1 MRARDSLKCR
11 ERLAVEKFIRENK
24 RTDVALEFSPDDVIK
39 SSTYRLNR
47 RGVAK
52 ALQNM
57 AYVKA
62 GVKKTG
68 PSTYMVTV
76 NTHVGWAPDAAAAMG
91 HAVTSKIRPK
101 NGRSIVRRKGPKR
114 AAASAA
120 SLADRGTTSRQKARE
135 LTDVDRAIMV
145 AAVELLR
152 SGEEAGRLALRAIGE
167 CCEILQRRLAA
178 WQE

>member
-11 ERLAVEKFIRENK
+11 ERLAVEKFIREKK
-24 RTDVALEFSPDDVIK
+24 RTGGHLEFSPDDVMK
-39 SSTYRLNR
+39 SSSYRLNR

-68 PSTYMVTV
+68 PSTYVANV
-76 NTHVGWAPDAAAAMG
+76 DSHVGWAPDAAAAMG

-135 LTDVDRAIMV
+135 LTDADLDIMV
-145 AAVELLR
+145 AAVALLKA
-152 SGEEAGRLALRAIGE
+152 GEESTRQVLRT
-167 CCEILQRRLAA
+167 RFAA

>member
-1 MRARDSLKCR
+1 MRTRDALKCR
-11 ERLAVEKFIRENK
+11 ERLAVEKFIREKK
-24 RTDVALEFSPDDVIK
+24 RTGVDLEFSPDDVIK
-39 SSTYRLNR
+39 SSSYRLNR

-68 PSTYMVTV
+68 PSTYVANV
-76 NTHVGWAPDAAAAMG
+76 DTHVGWAPNAAAAMS
-91 HAVTSKIRPK
+91 HAATSKIRPK

-120 SLADRGTTSRQKARE
+120 SVVSSEPLRKKARE
-135 LTDVDRAIMV
+135 LTDADFDIMV
-145 AAVELLR
+145 AAVGLLI
-152 SGEEAGRLALRAIGE
+152 GVEESTRQV
-167 CCEILQRRLAA
+167 LQKRFAA

>member
-11 ERLAVEKFIRENK
+11 ERLAVEKFIREKK
-24 RTDVALEFSPDDVIK
+24 RTGVDLEFSPDDVIK
-39 SSTYRLNR
+39 SSPYRLNR

-68 PSTYMVTV
+68 PSTYVANV
-76 NTHVGWAPDAAAAMG
+76 DTHVGWAPDAAAVIGRA
-91 HAVTSKIRPK
+91 ATSTIRPK

-114 AAASAA
+114 AAASRAA
-120 SLADRGTTSRQKARE
+120 VVSSEPPQKKARE
-135 LTDVDRAIMV
+135 LTDADLDIMV
-145 AAVELLR
+145 AAVGLLKA
-152 SGEEAGRLALRAIGE
+152 GEESTRQVLRK
-167 CCEILQRRLAA
+167 RFAA

>member
-24 RTDVALEFSPDDVIK
+24 RTDVALEFSPDDVMK
-39 SSTYRLNR
+39 SSSYRLNR

-68 PSTYMVTV
+68 PSTYVANV
-76 NTHVGWAPDAAAAMG
+76 DSHVGWAPDAAAAMG

-135 LTDVDRAIMV
+135 LTDADLDIMV
-145 AAVELLR
+145 AAVALLKA
-152 SGEEAGRLALRAIGE
+152 GEESTRQVLRT
-167 CCEILQRRLAA
+167 RFAA